1 MNEIIN
7 NQALIN
13 ICSHYLKNDT
23 PNYGDLNNI
32 ISFFMSG
39 ITCSMRFPGQLNTSL
54 RKLAVNLTYFP
65 DIHFFVPGY
74 APFLSKDNK
83 HSNNVFELIQNF
95 FWKKSNML
103 CDVDPRRGSYSTSA
117 LIFRGKLSIYEIDQH
132 LITLRLNNLSY
143 FVSLFPHCF
152 NTSICN
158 VVPKG
163 FSIAASFLGNTT
175 ASRNLYQKID
185 DEFNLLFR
193 KKAFL
198 HYYLQEGMEEFEF
211 SEAESYLNDF
221 IAMCNL
227 NYIYENHNDDESE
240 ETDDDEEEVSNED
253 ENDNEDSGNEEES
266 ENGGISE
273 N

>member
-1 MNEIIN
+1 
-7 NQALIN
+7 
-13 ICSHYLKNDT
+13 
-23 PNYGDLNNI
+23 
-32 ISFFMSG
+32 
-39 ITCSMRFPGQLNTSL
+39 
-54 RKLAVNLTYFP
+54 
-65 DIHFFVPGY
+65 
-74 APFLSKDNK
+74 
-83 HSNNVFELIQNF
+83 
-95 FWKKSNML
+95 ML

-117 LIFRGKLSIYEIDQH
+117 LIFRGKLSIYEIDQQ

-163 FSIAASFLGNTT
+163 FYIAASFLGNTT

-221 IAMCNL
+221 IAM
-227 NYIYENHNDDESE
+227 
-240 ETDDDEEEVSNED
+240 
-253 ENDNEDSGNEEES
+253 
-266 ENGGISE
+266 
-273 N
+273 